1 MKKLLSLATLF
12 ILAVSILAGC
22 SGGDSTT
29 GSGAAGGSATA
40 GSFDSTKEI
49 TVISR
54 EASSGTRGAFDELMG
69 LIEKSGES
77 EVNKLFSEA
86 VIASSTDEVP
96 AKVEVDKYAIGYTSI
111 GAVNDSVKALKV
123 DGVAA
128 TEENVKNGTY
138 KVSRPFIIA
147 SKGEASEI
155 AADFIKYITSTQGQE
170 VVASEGYVTID
181 DAKEY
186 TAPSAALSGKLT
198 LSGSTST
205 EKVIEKLREEYVK
218 LNPGVNIEVTYNGS
232 GAGIKDAQDGKSELA
247 LSSRELKEEEK
258 AALTPTVFANDGIAV
273 IVNKDNIMD
282 ELTTEQIKKI
292 FTGEARTW
300 DKV

>member
-1 MKKLLSLATLF
+1 MKKLLSLATMV
-12 ILAVSILAGC
+12 ILAVSVLAGC
-22 SGGDSTT
+22 GGNGDSST
-29 GSGAAGGSATA
+29 GSTGSTTAA
-40 GSFDSTKEI
+40 GSFDSTKDI

-54 EASSGTRGAFDELMG
+54 EASSGTRGAFDEIMG
-69 LIEKSGES
+69 LIEKSGNS

-123 DGVAA
+123 DGVEA

-147 SKGEASEI
+147 SKGEASGI
-155 AADFIKYITSTQGQE
+155 AADFIQYATSTQGQE
-170 VVASEGYVTID
+170 IVKSLGFVTID
-181 DAKEY
+181 GAKEY
-186 TAPSAALSGKLT
+186 TAPSTALSGKLT

-218 LNPGVNIEVTYNGS
+218 LNPGVSIEVTYNGS
-232 GAGIKDAQDGKSELA
+232 GAGIKDAQEGKSQLA
-247 LSSRELKEEEK
+247 LSSRELKDEEK

-273 IVNKDNIMD
+273 IVNKDNTTTEM
-282 ELTTEQIKKI
+282 TTEQIKKV
-292 FTGEARTW
+292 FTGEVRTW

>member
-1 MKKLLSLATLF
+1 MKKLLSLATMA
-12 ILAVSILAGC
+12 ILAVSVLAGC
-22 SGGDSTT
+22 GGSGDSST
-29 GSGAAGGSATA
+29 GSGAAGGSFNSA
-40 GSFDSTKEI
+40 KEI

-69 LIEKSGES
+69 LIEKSGNS

-111 GAVNDSVKALKV
+111 GAVNDNVKALKV
-123 DGVAA
+123 DGVEA

-147 SKGEASEI
+147 SKGEASGI
-155 AADFIKYITSTQGQE
+155 AADFIQYITSTQGQE
-170 VVASEGYVTID
+170 IVKSLGFVTID
-181 DAKEY
+181 GAKEY
-186 TAPSAALSGKLT
+186 TAPSTALSGKLT

-218 LNPGVNIEVTYNGS
+218 LNPGVSIEVTYNGS
-232 GAGIKDAQDGKSELA
+232 GAGIKDAQEGKSQLA
-247 LSSRELKEEEK
+247 LSSRELKGEEK

-273 IVNKDNIMD
+273 IVNKDNT
-282 ELTTEQIKKI
+282 TTEMTTDQIKKI
-292 FTGEARTW
+292 FTGETRTW

>member
-1 MKKLLSLATLF
+1 MA
-12 ILAVSILAGC
+12 ILAVSVLAGC
-22 SGGDSTT
+22 GGSGDSGT
-29 GSGAAGGSATA
+29 GSGAAGGSFNSA
-40 GSFDSTKEI
+40 KEI

-69 LIEKSGES
+69 LIEKSGNS

-123 DGVAA
+123 DGVEA

-147 SKGEASEI
+147 SKGELGGI
-155 AADFIKYITSTQGQE
+155 AADFIQYATSTQGQE
-170 VVASEGYVTID
+170 IVKSLGFVTID
-181 DAKEY
+181 GAKEY
-186 TAPSAALSGKLT
+186 TAPSTALSGKLT

-218 LNPGVNIEVTYNGS
+218 LNPGVRSEVTYNGS
-232 GAGIKDAQDGKSELA
+232 GAGIKDAQEGKSQLA
-247 LSSRELKEEEK
+247 LSSRELKDEEK

-273 IVNKDNIMD
+273 IVNKDNT
-282 ELTTEQIKKI
+282 TTEMTTDQIKKI
-292 FTGEARTW
+292 FTGETRTW

>member
-1 MKKLLSLATLF
+1 MKKLLSLATMA
-12 ILAVSILAGC
+12 ILAVSVLAGC
-22 SGGDSTT
+22 GGSGDSST
-29 GSGAAGGSATA
+29 GSGAAGGSFNSA
-40 GSFDSTKEI
+40 KEI

-69 LIEKSGES
+69 LIEKSGNS

-111 GAVNDSVKALKV
+111 GAVNDNVKALKV
-123 DGVAA
+123 DGVEA

-147 SKGEASEI
+147 SKGEASGI
-155 AADFIKYITSTQGQE
+155 AADFIQYITSTQGQE
-170 VVASEGYVTID
+170 IVKSLGFVTID
-181 DAKEY
+181 GAKEY
-186 TAPSAALSGKLT
+186 TAPSTALSGKLT

-218 LNPGVNIEVTYNGS
+218 LNPGVSIEVTYNGS
-232 GAGIKDAQDGKSELA
+232 GAGIKDAQEGKSQLA
-247 LSSRELKEEEK
+247 LSSRELKDEEK

-273 IVNKDNIMD
+273 IVNKDNT
-282 ELTTEQIKKI
+282 TTEMTTDQIKKI
-292 FTGEARTW
+292 FTGETRTW

>member
-1 MKKLLSLATLF
+1 MKKLLSLATMA
-12 ILAVSILAGC
+12 ILAVSVLAGC
-22 SGGDSTT
+22 GGSGDSST
-29 GSGAAGGSATA
+29 GSGTAGGSFNSA
-40 GSFDSTKEI
+40 KEI

-69 LIEKSGES
+69 LIEKSGNS

-123 DGVAA
+123 DGVEA

-147 SKGEASEI
+147 SKGEASGI
-155 AADFIKYITSTQGQE
+155 AADFIQYITSTQGQE
-170 VVASEGYVTID
+170 IVKSLGFVTID
-181 DAKEY
+181 GAKEY
-186 TAPSAALSGKLT
+186 TAPSTALSGKLT

-218 LNPGVNIEVTYNGS
+218 LNPGVSIEVTYNGS
-232 GAGIKDAQDGKSELA
+232 GAGIKDAQEGKSQLA
-247 LSSRELKEEEK
+247 LSSRELKDEEK

-273 IVNKDNIMD
+273 IVNKDNT
-282 ELTTEQIKKI
+282 TTEMTTDQIKKI
-292 FTGEARTW
+292 FTGETRTW

>member
-1 MKKLLSLATLF
+1 MKKLLSLATMA
-12 ILAVSILAGC
+12 ILAVSVLAGC
-22 SGGDSTT
+22 GGSGDSST
-29 GSGAAGGSATA
+29 GSGTAGGSFNSA
-40 GSFDSTKEI
+40 KEI

-69 LIEKSGES
+69 LIEKSGNS

-111 GAVNDSVKALKV
+111 GAVNDNVKALKV
-123 DGVAA
+123 DGVEA

-147 SKGEASEI
+147 SKGEASGI
-155 AADFIKYITSTQGQE
+155 AADFIQYITSTQGQE
-170 VVASEGYVTID
+170 IVKSLGFVTID
-181 DAKEY
+181 GAKEY
-186 TAPSAALSGKLT
+186 TAPSTALSGKLT

-218 LNPGVNIEVTYNGS
+218 LNPGVSIEVTYNGS
-232 GAGIKDAQDGKSELA
+232 GAGIKDAQEGKSQLA
-247 LSSRELKEEEK
+247 LSSRELKDEEK

-273 IVNKDNIMD
+273 IVNKDNT
-282 ELTTEQIKKI
+282 TTEMTTDQIKKI
-292 FTGEARTW
+292 FTGETRTW

>member
-1 MKKLLSLATLF
+1 MV
-12 ILAVSILAGC
+12 ILAVSVLAGC
-22 SGGDSTT
+22 GGSGDSST
-29 GSGAAGGSATA
+29 GSAGAGTAGGN
-40 GSFDSTKEI
+40 FDSTKEI

-54 EASSGTRGAFDELMG
+54 EASSGTRGAFDEIMG
-69 LIEKSGES
+69 LIEKSGDS

-111 GAVNDSVKALKV
+111 GAVNDSIKAVKV
-123 DGVAA
+123 DGVEA

-147 SKGEASEI
+147 SKGEASGI
-155 AADFIKYITSTQGQE
+155 AADFIQYAISTQGQE
-170 VVASEGYVTID
+170 IVKSLGFVTID
-181 DAKEY
+181 GAKEY
-186 TAPSAALSGKLT
+186 TAPSTALSGKLT

-218 LNPGVNIEVTYNGS
+218 LNPGVSIEVTYNGS
-232 GAGIKDAQDGKSELA
+232 GAGIKDAQEGKSQLA
-247 LSSRELKEEEK
+247 LSSRELKDEEK

-273 IVNKDNIMD
+273 IVNKDNT
-282 ELTTEQIKKI
+282 TTEMTTDQIKKI
-292 FTGEARTW
+292 FTGETRTW

>member
-1 MKKLLSLATLF
+1 MKKLLSLATMA
-12 ILAVSILAGC
+12 ILAVSVLAGC
-22 SGGDSTT
+22 GGSGDSST
-29 GSGAAGGSATA
+29 GSGTAGGSFNSA
-40 GSFDSTKEI
+40 KEI

-69 LIEKSGES
+69 LIEKSGNS

-123 DGVAA
+123 DGVEA

-147 SKGEASEI
+147 SKGEASGI
-155 AADFIKYITSTQGQE
+155 AADFIQYATSTQGQE
-170 VVASEGYVTID
+170 IVKSLGFVTID
-181 DAKEY
+181 GAKEY
-186 TAPSAALSGKLT
+186 TAPSTALSGKLT

-218 LNPGVNIEVTYNGS
+218 LNPGVSIEVTYNGS
-232 GAGIKDAQDGKSELA
+232 GAGIKDAQEGKSQLA
-247 LSSRELKEEEK
+247 LSSRELKDEEK

-273 IVNKDNIMD
+273 IVNKDNT
-282 ELTTEQIKKI
+282 TTEMTTDQIKKI
-292 FTGEARTW
+292 FTGETRTW

>member
-1 MKKLLSLATLF
+1 MKKLLSLATMA
-12 ILAVSILAGC
+12 ILAVSVLAGC
-22 SGGDSTT
+22 GGSGDSST
-29 GSGAAGGSATA
+29 GSGTAGGSFNSA
-40 GSFDSTKEI
+40 KEI

-69 LIEKSGES
+69 LIEKSGNS

-123 DGVAA
+123 DGVEA

-147 SKGEASEI
+147 SKGEVSGI
-155 AADFIKYITSTQGQE
+155 AADFIQYATSTQGQE
-170 VVASEGYVTID
+170 IVKSLGFVTID
-181 DAKEY
+181 GAKEY
-186 TAPSAALSGKLT
+186 SAPSTALSGKLT

-218 LNPGVNIEVTYNGS
+218 LNPGVSIEVTYNGS
-232 GAGIKDAQDGKSELA
+232 GAGIKDAQEGKSQLA
-247 LSSRELKEEEK
+247 LSSRELKDEEK

-273 IVNKDNIMD
+273 IVNKDNT
-282 ELTTEQIKKI
+282 TTEMTTDQIKKI
-292 FTGEARTW
+292 FTGETRTW

>member
-1 MKKLLSLATLF
+1 MKKLLSLATMA
-12 ILAVSILAGC
+12 ILAVSVLAGC
-22 SGGDSTT
+22 GGSGDSST
-29 GSGAAGGSATA
+29 GSGAAGGSFNSA
-40 GSFDSTKEI
+40 KEI

-69 LIEKSGES
+69 LIEKSGNS

-123 DGVAA
+123 DGVEA

-147 SKGEASEI
+147 SKGEASGI
-155 AADFIKYITSTQGQE
+155 AADFIQYITSTQGQQI
-170 VVASEGYVTID
+170 VKSLGFVTID
-181 DAKEY
+181 GAKEY
-186 TAPSAALSGKLT
+186 TAPSTALSGKLT

-218 LNPGVNIEVTYNGS
+218 LNPGVSIEVTYNGS
-232 GAGIKDAQDGKSELA
+232 GAGIKDAQEGKSQLA
-247 LSSRELKEEEK
+247 LSSRELKGEEK

-273 IVNKDNIMD
+273 IVNKDNT
-282 ELTTEQIKKI
+282 TTEMTTDQIKKI
-292 FTGEARTW
+292 FTGETRTW